1 MRHARAQVVWKQ
13 IHGAFAMFTT
23 AQAPS
28 AVGNHAIE
36 MAVARA
42 A

>member
-1 MRHARAQVVWKQ
+1 MGHARVQVVLKQ
-13 IHGAFAMFTT
+13 THGVFVMFTT

-28 AVGNHAIE
+28 AVGNHAIV
-36 MAVARA
+36 MAAARA